1 MRYVCPT
8 RRFSR
13 TVSSSLRFIN
23 RFNQSPELKKNP
35 AKSLSVSDL
44 THPTLIQFLFR
55 LVLVVLRIHLST
67 IGFHQITIAASHRL
81 NSNFYPEIRK
91 DMMNNGTSNNNY
103 CASGW
108 FKNPMFTLVDGSIK
122 ATHKIYL
129 DWIRFKWKTERCNFN
144 YHEENWNGSRSVT
157 ILVNYLLVLLDLI
170 SSWDC
175 SEWQSLHHKQ
185 QAVRHHSHHHHQ
197 TSQRLNS
204 PSEKD
209 F

>member
-103 CASGW
+103 CASG
-108 FKNPMFTLVDGSIK
+108 
-122 ATHKIYL
+122 
-129 DWIRFKWKTERCNFN
+129 
-144 YHEENWNGSRSVT
+144 
-157 ILVNYLLVLLDLI
+157 
-170 SSWDC
+170 
-175 SEWQSLHHKQ
+175 
-185 QAVRHHSHHHHQ
+185 
-197 TSQRLNS
+197 
-204 PSEKD
+204 
-209 F
+209 